1 MATEP
6 SSDKTRAG
14 RASLALREFLHAESA
29 GAILLALGAATALI
43 WANSPWSASYR
54 DLWSSYPPVSLSG
67 LGLDFDLRHWIND
80 GAMTLFFFVVGLEI
94 KRELTVGHLNSLRT
108 AALPAIAAFGGMLV
122 PAILYLSIAGSTEPR
137 GWAIP
142 VATDIALAVG
152 ALSVAGSRLP
162 PWFRAF
168 LLALAIVDDIGAII
182 IIAVVYSSGVKTW
195 WLVAGASSVLITLAL
210 QKLGAKSPIVYV
222 VVGAW
227 MWLALYKAGIHP
239 TIAGVVMGLLTPAAM
254 RRGKPLIDSL
264 QHALHPWS
272 TFGVVPIFAL
282 ANSGVEVSMTGLRD
296 AFGSPITWGIVVG
309 LLIGKPLGIV
319 VATRLT
325 VRARVANL
333 PADGSGRQLLG
344 TSMAA
349 GIGFTVAIFITELAL
364 TEPTDQANAK
374 LAILVASILSAVLS
388 IVLLTRGSSKSVEI
402 D

>member
-1 MATEP
+1 MTPDSTSPKINGERTA
-6 SSDKTRAG
+6 R
-14 RASLALREFLHAESA
+14 LLRDFLRAESA
-29 GAILLALGAATALI
+29 GAVLLAVGALVALI

-122 PAILYLSIAGSTEPR
+122 PAILYLSVAGSTEPA
-137 GWAIP
+137 GWASP

-162 PWFRAF
+162 TWFRAF

-210 QKLGAKSPIVYV
+210 QKLGAKSPIAYV
-222 VVGAW
+222 VVGAL
-227 MWLALYKAGIHP
+227 MWLSFYQAGIHP

-254 RRGKPLIDSL
+254 RRGKPLID
-264 QHALHPWS
+264 
-272 TFGVVPIFAL
+272 
-282 ANSGVEVSMTGLRD
+282 
-296 AFGSPITWGIVVG
+296 
-309 LLIGKPLGIV
+309 
-319 VATRLT
+319 
-325 VRARVANL
+325 
-333 PADGSGRQLLG
+333 
-344 TSMAA
+344 
-349 GIGFTVAIFITELAL
+349 
-364 TEPTDQANAK
+364 
-374 LAILVASILSAVLS
+374 
-388 IVLLTRGSSKSVEI
+388 
-402 D
+402 

>member
-1 MATEP
+1 MTPDSTSPKINGERPA
-6 SSDKTRAG
+6 R
-14 RASLALREFLHAESA
+14 LLRDFLRAESA
-29 GAILLALGAATALI
+29 GAVLLAVGALVALI

-94 KRELTVGHLNSLRT
+94 KRELTVGHLSSLRT

-122 PAILYLSIAGSTEPR
+122 PAILYLSIAGSTEPT

-168 LLALAIVDDIGAII
+168 LLALAIVDDIGAIV
-182 IIAVVYSSGVKTW
+182 IIAVVYSSGIKIW
-195 WLVAGASSVLITLAL
+195 WLVAGASSVLVTLAL
-210 QKLGAKSPIVYV
+210 QKLGAKSPIFYL

-227 MWLALYKAGIHP
+227 MWLAFYKAGIHP
-239 TIAGVVMGLLTPAAM
+239 TIAGVVMGLLTPSIL
-254 RRGKPLIDSL
+254 RHGKSLIDSL
-264 QHALHPWS
+264 QHTLHPWS
-272 TFGVVPIFAL
+272 TFGVVPVFAL
-282 ANSGVEVSMTGLRD
+282 ANSGVEVSMTGLQD

-309 LLIGKPLGIV
+309 LLVGKPLGIV

-325 VRARVANL
+325 VRAGVANL
-333 PADGSGRQLLG
+333 PAEGGRQLVG
-344 TSMAA
+344 TGMAA

-364 TEPTDQANAK
+364 TESTDQANAK

>member
-1 MATEP
+1 MTPDSTSPKINGERTA
-6 SSDKTRAG
+6 R
-14 RASLALREFLHAESA
+14 LLRDFLRAESA
-29 GAILLALGAATALI
+29 GAVLLAVGALVALI

-54 DLWSSYPPVSLSG
+54 DLWSSYPPVSLRG

-94 KRELTVGHLNSLRT
+94 KRELTVGHLSSLRT

-122 PAILYLSIAGSTEPR
+122 PAILYLSIAGSTEPA

-162 PWFRAF
+162 TWFRAF

-182 IIAVVYSSGVKTW
+182 IIALVYSSGIKIW
-195 WLVAGASSVLITLAL
+195 WLVAGAASVLITLAL
-210 QKLGAKSPIVYV
+210 QKLGAKSPIAYV
-222 VVGAW
+222 VVGAL
-227 MWLALYKAGIHP
+227 MWLTFYQAGIHP

-282 ANSGVEVSMTGLRD
+282 ANSGVEVS
-296 AFGSPITWGIVVG
+296 
-309 LLIGKPLGIV
+309 
-319 VATRLT
+319 
-325 VRARVANL
+325 
-333 PADGSGRQLLG
+333 
-344 TSMAA
+344 
-349 GIGFTVAIFITELAL
+349 
-364 TEPTDQANAK
+364 
-374 LAILVASILSAVLS
+374 
-388 IVLLTRGSSKSVEI
+388 
-402 D
+402 